1 MKIKLVNN
9 CAYHE
14 EVEFMKKIV
23 VTVLVVLISIAFV
36 FTCFAQSKTPPT
48 HVTQKK
54 MAPEKTT
61 KQGKATPPKKHI
73 AKPKASGFVGQVAIV
88 DGNLIQV
95 KGAKEEV
102 TFDASSPVLRGYTAI
117 SDVMVGD
124 TVAADYT
131 KDGLMITKM
140 KVLAKEKKVA
150 KGKKITPKKHIAK
163 PKASGFVGQVA
174 IVDGNLIQVK
184 GTEEEVTFDASSP
197 VLRGYTAI
205 SDVMVGDTVAA
216 DSTKDGLMITKMK
229 EASGEKKAEK
239 AKRIDKEE
247 TVRLF
252 TCKGLSPCTVSVYK
266 AIE

>member
-140 KVLAKEKKVA
+140 KGAAGEKKAEKA
-150 KGKKITPKKHIAK
+150 KID
-163 PKASGFVGQVA
+163 Q
-174 IVDGNLIQVK
+174 
-184 GTEEEVTFDASSP
+184 EETG
-197 VLRGYTAI
+197 GYTAI

-216 DSTKDGLMITKMK
+216 DSAKDGLMITKMK
-229 EASGEKKAEK
+229 EASGEKKVEK